1 MKFRRFVA
9 FFVLLVCLGA
19 LPAVARPIVLKIGSP
34 TPKGSPWDNALKE
47 LAAEWR
53 EITGGQVQM
62 RIFSGGVAGEEAD
75 VIRKMRF
82 NSLQGAVLT
91 ALGINQIY
99 PDAFVLSLPFLMH
112 SDQEFEYVL
121 DRIEGRL
128 KENIEEQGFKVVG
141 WTSVGWIYFFSTEK
155 VIYPDDLR
163 RLKLATSD
171 SDKAIA
177 QAMKALDFN
186 AIPVGLNELLTG
198 LNSGM
203 IDACYTVRL
212 GAAAYQWFGIANHM
226 MDLPISP
233 VLAGIVVSERAWR
246 QIPDEYKNEMIRA
259 AERVAADLAGE
270 TEQLE
275 QDAMQIML
283 DNGLIVHDIPSDA
296 VEEWREDFARGIE
309 MIKGDTFSEDIY
321 NVVSEHLEEYRRDH
335 GTN

>member
-246 QIPDEYKNEMIRA
+246 QIPDEYKDEMIRA